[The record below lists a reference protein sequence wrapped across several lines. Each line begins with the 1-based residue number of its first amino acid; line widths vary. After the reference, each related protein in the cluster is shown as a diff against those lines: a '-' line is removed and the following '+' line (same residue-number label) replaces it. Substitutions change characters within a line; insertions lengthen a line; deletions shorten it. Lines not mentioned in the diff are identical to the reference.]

1 MLCASTIMLETKV
14 KCNYA
19 VPFLLVQSNLA
30 ASFKT
35 KKCFLIVTLAVL
47 VYSFN
52 NQATTLW
59 NSSNTT
65 DNAVLQGVCLSVL
78 VPAPLNLLGFFPDI
92 DECNAANNS
101 CIENAWCNNT
111 QGSFNCFCKPGY
123 DGDGHNCTGK
133 IICMRLVN
141 ESTFKF

>member
-47 VYSFN
+47 LYSFN
-52 NQATTLW
+52 NQAATLW

-65 DNAVLQGVCLSVL
+65 DNAVLQ
-78 VPAPLNLLGFFPDI
+78 
-92 DECNAANNS
+92 
-101 CIENAWCNNT
+101 
-111 QGSFNCFCKPGY
+111 
-123 DGDGHNCTGK
+123 
-133 IICMRLVN
+133 
-141 ESTFKF
+141 

>member
-1 MLCASTIMLETKV
+1 MICFAPRLSCQKPELNICS
-14 KCNYA
+14 
-19 VPFLLVQSNLA
+19 S
-30 ASFKT
+30 
-35 KKCFLIVTLAVL
+35 FLIYAKQLGSEFRNKKVFLVTLAVL
-47 VYSFN
+47 VYSFS
-52 NQATTLW
+52 NQATALW

-65 DNAVLQGVCLSVL
+65 DNAVLQCLCLSFF

-101 CIENAWCNNT
+101 CHENAWCNNT

-133 IICMRLVN
+133 INCMRLVN